1 MASPNRTRSPSPPR
15 ELPTTVGETVDDD
28 VLVEEEGFSWYN
40 PDDWYPVNI
49 GDVYQDRYQVLF
61 SLVSGVA
68 RRHGSA
74 AI

>member
-40 PDDWYPVNI
+40 PDD
-49 GDVYQDRYQVLF
+49 
-61 SLVSGVA
+61 
-68 RRHGSA
+68 
-74 AI
+74 